1 MIGDVEKMSKSKH
14 NTVAPEE
21 IFDTYGVDAARLFV
35 LSDSPPER
43 DALWSNAGV
52 QGAWRFVNRVWDE
65 FDSQPPA
72 GGGNGAGA
80 DGGDDAL
87 DVRRATHKLVKQ

>member
-1 MIGDVEKMSKSKH
+1 MSKSKK

-21 IFDTYGVDAARLFV
+21 IFDAYGVDAARLFV

-43 DALWSNAGV
+43 DAQWSNAGV

-65 FDSQPPA
+65 FDSQPA
-72 GGGNGAGA
+72 AA
-80 DGGDDAL
+80 A
-87 DVRRATHKLVKQ
+87 RRRRRRRRPPRRCAAPPTS